1 MIGKI
6 RRSSL
11 SQYAIAIIGLPLAA
25 MPLSATP
32 EMMTLSVCSAD
43 GQVRTITIPLDD
55 GDDDNHCVKP
65 CHACLSRKKNLK
77 N

>member
-11 SQYAIAIIGLPLAA
+11 SQYAIALIALPLAA

-32 EMMTLSVCSAD
+32 EMMTLSVCTAD
-43 GQVRTITIPLDD
+43 GEVRSISIPLDEED
-55 GDDDNHCVKP
+55 GDNHCVKP